1 MTLITKRF
9 AGQMNSYCLF
19 PPCLPVVG
27 ALVVCVI
34 GAFTLL
40 AWSSSRNASF
50 SNVEQPAAG
59 VPHQRLLRVLCFGDS
74 LTFGLLA
81 GGGGQPHPYGPAL
94 EDRLSE
100 RGIQASVVAVGHS
113 GWTSE
118 MMLRNAN
125 DTAVSRGGP
134 GLLAAL
140 EGRGLHPNPK
150 VASRVG
156 NSRGSFDAV
165 VLLSGTNDLGHRTP
179 PEVVFQDII
188 ALHEL
193 CWRSG
198 VPRTVAVGIPESRFS
213 RQGFGGLG
221 ESIIKVNQLLAEW
234 ATNKPSAVKYTPCPA
249 GFDDLGEDGLHFS
262 AAGYD
267 KLGAGLAEAAG
278 DFLAG
283 RE

>member
-1 MTLITKRF
+1 M
-9 AGQMNSYCLF
+9 
-19 PPCLPVVG
+19 
-27 ALVVCVI
+27 
-34 GAFTLL
+34 
-40 AWSSSRNASF
+40 F
-50 SNVEQPAAG
+50 SNVEQPATDSLSGRTG
-59 VPHQRLLRVLCFGDS
+59 VPQQQRLRVLCFGDS
-74 LTFGLLA
+74 LTFGMLA
-81 GGGGQPHPYGPAL
+81 GGGQHPYGPAL

-125 DTAVSRGGP
+125 DTAASRGGP

-140 EGRGLHPNPK
+140 EGRGLSPDPK
-150 VASRVG
+150 AS
-156 NSRGSFDAV
+156 SRDSRRSFDAV

-188 ALHEL
+188 ALHEQ

-221 ESIIKVNQLLAEW
+221 ESIVKVNQLLAEW
-234 ATNKPSAVKYTPCPA
+234 AANKPSAVKYTPCPA

-267 KLGAGLAEAAG
+267 KLGAGLADAAG
-278 DFLAG
+278 DFLAS
-283 RE
+283 RV